1 MPDGA
6 DTMSDDADAV
16 SDDARLRDLL
26 GAVRDGDESGTSMT
40 NQLLV
45 KQLGW
50 PPADVAAML
59 SDAKDQLLIWGLK
72 TGGTP
77 QPHFEDI
84 ELTVQGRRFLRN
96 ATGAR

>member
-1 MPDGA
+1 
-6 DTMSDDADAV
+6 MSDRVDDATAADAV
-16 SDDARLRDLL
+16 TADARLRDLL
-26 GAVRDGDESGTSMT
+26 GAVSDGDERGASMT

-45 KQLGW
+45 EQLGW
-50 PPADVAAML
+50 APGDVASML

-84 ELTVQGRRFLRN
+84 ELTVQGRRFLRSPRP
-96 ATGAR
+96 T